1 MLRCLMCW
9 SGASR
14 RFVAAAL
21 CVAMACALSS
31 CKRAM
36 DDDAQAVPEPT
47 QGEAKPLDVTM
58 MTFNVRI
65 GCGLSG
71 PFKLPE
77 GGLGHLPQ
85 CAEVIK
91 AANPDWVAVQEID
104 RCTKRVGHVDQTAEL
119 ARLCGMKGTFVK
131 KVDKPDGDYGLAVLS
146 KEEPLAVSK
155 ILVPGSSHTR
165 CIEIVEF
172 TNYIVA
178 CTHFPLKE
186 FMRVRAAE
194 IAALNLAGR
203 AKPVFLAGDLNATP
217 HSPSINELERHFTIL
232 NDTAKPTFRADSP
245 TQCIDYIMVDNAHTG
260 GVEVVSREVIAAPE
274 ATDHCAVVV
283 KARLKE

>member
-1 MLRCLMCW
+1 MRAIGAVVVMCAVL
-9 SGASR
+9 SG
-14 RFVAAAL
+14 
-21 CVAMACALSS
+21 

-36 DDDAQAVPEPT
+36 DDGGATASSSSGASEWR
-47 QGEAKPLDVTM
+47 PLTM
-58 MTFNVRI
+58 MSFNVRI
-65 GCGLSG
+65 GCGLGG
-71 PFKLPE
+71 PFSIPE

-91 AANPDWVAVQEID
+91 AANPDWVAIQEID

-146 KEEPLAVSK
+146 REEPLGVSK
-155 ILVPGSSHTR
+155 ILLPGSAHTR

-172 TNYIVA
+172 TNYVVA

-186 FMRVRAAE
+186 FLRVRAAE
-194 IAALNLAGR
+194 IACLNLIGR
-203 AKPVFLAGDLNATP
+203 SKPVFLAGDFNAPPQT
-217 HSPSINELERHFTIL
+217 PSIDELAKSFTIL
-232 NDTAKPTFRADSP
+232 NDVEKPTFRADGP
-245 TQCIDYIMVDNAHTG
+245 TRCIDYIMVDNAHTG
-260 GVEVVSREVIAAPE
+260 MVEVVSRETVAAPE

-283 KARLKE
+283 RAKVKGNW

>member
-1 MLRCLMCW
+1 MCG
-9 SGASR
+9 SDAPR
-14 RFVAAAL
+14 RFAAAAV
-21 CVAMACALSS
+21 CVALACTLSS

-36 DDDAQAVPEPT
+36 DAEGQPASASPPVVS
-47 QGEAKPLDVTM
+47 AAPLDVTM

-65 GCGLSG
+65 GCGISD

-91 AANPDWVAVQEID
+91 RVNPDWVAVQEID
-104 RCTKRVGHVDQTAEL
+104 RRTKRAGHVDQTAEL

-146 KEEPLAVSK
+146 KEEPISVSK

-194 IAALNLAGR
+194 VATLNLIGR
-203 AKPVFLAGDLNATP
+203 AKPVFLAGDFNATP
-217 HSPSINELERHFTIL
+217 HTPTMDELERHFKIL
-232 NDTAKPTFRADSP
+232 SDVTKPTYRADSP

-260 GVEVVSREVIAAPE
+260 NVEVVSREVFAAPE

-283 KARLKE
+283 KAKLKE